1 MEYPV
6 PLPWQQWSRGTG
18 IPWRGFS
25 HLSSIMLLLPY
36 CEKLWEEHE
45 IPNFPN
51 FHGAKSFVHM
61 YKFMLC
67 YTQESQNDSLS
78 EA

>member
-1 MEYPV
+1 MEHPL
-6 PLPWQQWSRGTG
+6 PLPWQQWGHGT
-18 IPWRGFS
+18 GFS
-25 HLSSIMLLLPY
+25 HLSSIMLLLSY
-36 CEKLWEEHE
+36 CEELYEEHE
-45 IPNFPN
+45 MIPNFPN
-51 FHGAKSFVHM
+51 FHEAMSSVHV

>member
-1 MEYPV
+1 M
-6 PLPWQQWSRGTG
+6 
-18 IPWRGFS
+18 
-25 HLSSIMLLLPY
+25 
-36 CEKLWEEHE
+36 

-51 FHGAKSFVHM
+51 FHEAMSSVQV